1 MKKPAEIAG
10 AVGLTALALYF
21 TALISSPRSG
31 DKPSLGRLL
40 EQILEARL
48 EEGTKGS
55 VAESTRRTYPG
66 ASWEAVSSPEQ
77 QGWSAERLGEARDY
91 FDSMGADR
99 FLVVHDGRI
108 LVDWGTERKFYVASI
123 RKSLLN
129 ALFGIYVFEGLIQ
142 VNDTL
147 GELGIDDAPPLS
159 ERDKQARVV
168 DLLRSRSGI
177 YHPAAAQSQ
186 PPIGDHPP
194 GSVWA
199 YNNWDFNALG
209 AVFERQTGKKI
220 FEAFE
225 ESVAKP
231 LMMEHFTADDGVY
244 FYERER
250 SSLPAYH
257 FEMTGKDLARF
268 GLLYLR
274 RGSWRDR
281 QVVPEDWIVESLKPH
296 SDAGEGGAYGYL
308 WWIASKRKLV
318 PGIALEDGSFSAR
331 GFGGQSIVVLPS
343 LDLVIVYRENNS
355 FSVPR
360 FGS

>member
-1 MKKPAEIAG
+1 M
-10 AVGLTALALYF
+10 
-21 TALISSPRSG
+21 
-31 DKPSLGRLL
+31 RLL
-40 EQILEARL
+40 PKSIHWCRRYP
-48 EEGTKGS
+48 TKFNSG
-55 VAESTRRTYPG
+55 
-66 ASWEAVSSPEQ
+66 
-77 QGWSAERLGEARDY
+77 RD
-91 FDSMGADR
+91 
-99 FLVVHDGRI
+99 I
-108 LVDWGTERKFYVASI
+108 P
-123 RKSLLN
+123 
-129 ALFGIYVFEGLIQ
+129 
-142 VNDTL
+142 
-147 GELGIDDAPPLS
+147 IDDAPPLS

-343 LDLVIVYRENNS
+343 LDLVIVYRETNS

>member
-147 GELGIDDAPPLS
+147 GELGIDDAPLS
-159 ERDKQARVV
+159 FRAGQAGTGRGSAPVS
-168 DLLRSRSGI
+168 LRHLSPRGSAE
-177 YHPAAAQSQ
+177 PAADWR
-186 PPIGDHPP
+186 PPP
-194 GSVWA
+194 GIG
-199 YNNWDFNALG
+199 LG
-209 AVFERQTGKKI
+209 
-220 FEAFE
+220 
-225 ESVAKP
+225 
-231 LMMEHFTADDGVY
+231 L
-244 FYERER
+244 
-250 SSLPAYH
+250 
-257 FEMTGKDLARF
+257 
-268 GLLYLR
+268 
-274 RGSWRDR
+274 
-281 QVVPEDWIVESLKPH
+281 
-296 SDAGEGGAYGYL
+296 
-308 WWIASKRKLV
+308 
-318 PGIALEDGSFSAR
+318 
-331 GFGGQSIVVLPS
+331 
-343 LDLVIVYRENNS
+343 
-355 FSVPR
+355 
-360 FGS
+360 